1 MSSNTPDEWLTSP
14 PESLVVGDEPYA
26 AALGAVL
33 GTEAVHWDHL
43 QLGPQADQD
52 GRYPQVLQNLLR
64 VLLVVPGSISTA
76 QALRSHEL
84 IWRWVAKL
92 APDGDQHELAFLFVL
107 PPNTSNGFEDAL
119 AAGLSLVRIV
129 PATTGHAV
137 WRRSA
142 SIQELIET
150 LKSIH
155 PMDLLPLK
163 ARRAADVKHSA
174 LAKLREATAQRE
186 FWAAREAAREVLA
199 AFSGREYLLD
209 VFCAPPSHQ
218 NGNLLR
224 GWLRKAV
231 TEAVSPGTWLT
242 QRQQV
247 AALLDRELASPMQ

>member
-155 PMDLLPLK
+155 PMDLLAGLPTSSTRLL
-163 ARRAADVKHSA
+163 RSCVKQPHSGS
-174 LAKLREATAQRE
+174 
-186 FWAAREAAREVLA
+186 
-199 AFSGREYLLD
+199 SGRPVKRPGRSWRRFL
-209 VFCAPPSHQ
+209 VGNTCWMSFARPQAIKMATFCAAGSAR
-218 NGNLLR
+218 L
-224 GWLRKAV
+224 
-231 TEAVSPGTWLT
+231 
-242 QRQQV
+242 
-247 AALLDRELASPMQ
+247 